1 MSIRICF
8 EPHTEMEINDAGVFR
23 YYAENYLSDF
33 DVVFGGCYSMDAG
46 KKKLQ
51 RLEPVWQF
59 LTTWQIYSETDVAML
74 LHYFDDNPLN
84 GYYIHV
90 FEDACNENQQKI
102 Y

>member
-1 MSIRICF
+1 MGLRICF
-8 EPHTEMEINDAGVFR
+8 EPHEKMEINDAGVFR

-33 DVVFGGCYSMDAG
+33 DVEFGGCYAMDAG

-59 LTTWQIYSETDVAML
+59 LTTWQIYGDSDLVSL
-74 LHYFDDNPLN
+74 LGYFDENPLN

-90 FEDACNENQQKI
+90 FESVYNGNEVKI